1 MCLPERNDTDNRP
14 VEKKKKMKK
23 WIVICLCVLFACAR
37 AVQASGRKKQDA
49 GLWVFA
55 GVSPKPFGGKWQM
68 LYGLEYRS
76 KAHFRETSLWC
87 VSVNMNYI
95 FNPFIQIGTGY
106 EFFMNREADGSFSPE
121 YRYYPEAV
129 FSCRQGAFSASLR
142 SRIMNTFTRTD
153 DPHWEGR
160 NRLKASYAIRGTRL
174 KPFVAVEPYH
184 EIYPVKHRF
193 RKIRYFA
200 GCSIALDSRQK
211 FDLYYLREDYLHDPF
226 LSNVIQIEY
235 NFSF

>member
-1 MCLPERNDTDNRP
+1 
-14 VEKKKKMKK
+14 MKK
-23 WIVICLCVLFACAR
+23 LIVIPLCVLFACVPA
-37 AVQASGRKKQDA
+37 ANANDGKKQDA
-49 GLWVFA
+49 GLWVFT
-55 GVSPKPFGGKWQM
+55 GFSPKPFGGKWKM

-76 KAHFRETSLWC
+76 KKYFRETSLWC
-87 VSVNMNYI
+87 ASVNVNYI

-121 YRYYPEAV
+121 YRYYPEAI
-129 FSCRQGAFSASLR
+129 FSCGWGDFSASLR
-142 SRIMNTFTRTD
+142 SRVMNTFTRAN

-160 NRLKASYAIRGTRL
+160 NRLKASYAIRGTGL

-184 EIYPVKHRF
+184 EIYPVEHRF

-200 GCSIALDSRQK
+200 GCSVALDRRQK
-211 FDLYYLREDYLHDPF
+211 FDLYYLREDYLHESF
-226 LSNVIQIEY
+226 LRNVIQIEY

>member
-1 MCLPERNDTDNRP
+1 MKR
-14 VEKKKKMKK
+14 KKG
-23 WIVICLCVLFACAR
+23 IIIFLCILCACVSEGNAT
-37 AVQASGRKKQDA
+37 GGKKQDA

-76 KAHFRETSLWC
+76 REHFRETSLWC
-87 VSVNMNYI
+87 ASVNVNYI

-106 EFFMNREADGSFSPE
+106 EFFMNREAGGRFSPE

-129 FSCRQGAFSASLR
+129 LSCGLGLFSASLR
-142 SRIMNTFTRTD
+142 SRLMNTFTRASE
-153 DPHWEGR
+153 PHWEGR
-160 NRLKASYAIRGTRL
+160 NRLKASYAVRGTGL

-184 EIYPVKHRF
+184 GIYPEKHRF

-200 GCSIALDSRQK
+200 GCSIALDSHQK
-211 FDLYYLREDYLHDPF
+211 FDLYYLREDYLHEAF
-226 LSNVIQIEY
+226 LRNVIQIEY